1 MQPSGVLSPFP
12 NASNPPLRCRHN
24 NLTDR
29 LRRSDGCCQNYASWS
44 DTSAALLRSETER
57 FSTLLIKNSGCNLR
71 LRTRKTKPIFLHL
84 FNGLRNGRTRG
95 PESARQSPPVL
106 AAHTLWHRPAL
117 GDSSAT
123 ASLMRRLPWL
133 AAIVPGGTVQQR
145 AGARDRLPRAG
156 SSRKLIRCETR
167 SSMITF
173 ASARERKH
181 STTQT
186 RIAKLAPLTPNS

>member
-123 ASLMRRLPWL
+123 ASLMFSKGSGR
-133 AAIVPGGTVQQR
+133 GTVYR
-145 AGARDRLPRAG
+145 VPARCVG
-156 SSRKLIRCETR
+156 VLILLLEPQT
-167 SSMITF
+167 
-173 ASARERKH
+173 H
-181 STTQT
+181 SV
-186 RIAKLAPLTPNS
+186 